1 MTDTPPDNDQSKAL
15 PSLSIDWEAY
25 LPFFENE
32 EISDDDK
39 RELIG
44 ILWSIMVSFVDL
56 GFGIHPVQQACGENQ
71 DGLASAIADVL
82 SCEDQADRNDRQDS
96 TLSKRCCGEDSMHES
111 D

>member
-1 MTDTPPDNDQSKAL
+1 MTDAPPDSDQSKAP

-32 EISDDDK
+32 EISDEDK

-56 GFGIHPVQQACGENQ
+56 GFDIHPVQQACGEDQ
-71 DGLASAIADVL
+71 DDLASDIADVL
-82 SCEDQADRNDRQDS
+82 SCDDQADRDD
-96 TLSKRCCGEDSMHES
+96 KRDSMPS
-111 D
+111 R